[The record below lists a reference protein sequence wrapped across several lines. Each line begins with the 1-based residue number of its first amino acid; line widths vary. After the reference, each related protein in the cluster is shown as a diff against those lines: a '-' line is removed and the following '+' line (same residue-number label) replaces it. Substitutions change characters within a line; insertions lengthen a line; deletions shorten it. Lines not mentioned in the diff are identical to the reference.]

1 MVFFL
6 DSSESIRICTS
17 KIETID
23 NNVTKEAITAACIC
37 FPVALDFV
45 YVNEAL

>member
-1 MVFFL
+1 MAIL
-6 DSSESIRICTS
+6 IDSSEAIRICTS

-23 NNVTKEAITAACIC
+23 NNVTKEAIRAACIC

-45 YVNEAL
+45 YVNR